1 MPETHDYLVPDYF
14 PSFRCKIGGC
24 RHSCCEGWAIS
35 VTMKDYFKLLSLPCS
50 NELRRRIDTA
60 LHLYDYPTETKYA
73 QISPRY
79 DGNCGMRLPD
89 GRCGLHAELGEEALS
104 DVCRLYPRG
113 IRTDGMYE
121 ASCANSC
128 EAVLEAL
135 IHHKEPMRFITLP
148 LALDAPSG
156 SPSADTPHFAGIP
169 QLAPAEEQKLRL
181 HFIRIMQNRQQHLP
195 ARLFTLRTVLHE
207 AQTAIA
213 SIPSI
218 PSLVSLASI
227 PSITS
232 IASITS
238 LASLA
243 SISGNLKY
251 GLDIAEEMLQEIDKR
266 SHSVHD
272 YGEAALRWFG
282 RGEQALANYA
292 EAKARFEKLLPDWE
306 IAFEQMLVNHLFFE
320 RFPFQERPMDFA
332 DEFLGVCAVYAM
344 LRFLCLGWLA
354 EHASE
359 AEFIDVCAAAFRLIS
374 HTSFD
379 AYAATRL
386 KELGCTEERQLA
398 ALLQL

>member
-1 MPETHDYLVPDYF
+1 MDYLVPDYY

-50 NELRRRIDTA
+50 EELRRRIDTA
-60 LHLYDYPTETKYA
+60 LHLYDYPTESKYA

-89 GRCGLHAELGEEALS
+89 GRCGLHAELGEKALS

-113 IRTDGMYE
+113 IRTDGVYE

-128 EAVLEAL
+128 EAVLETL
-135 IHHKEPMRFITLP
+135 IHHQAPMRFVTMP
-148 LALDAPSG
+148 LALDAPSSSRKAETG
-156 SPSADTPHFAGIP
+156 TSHLTPV
-169 QLAPAEEQKLRL
+169 EEQQLRL
-181 HFIRIMQNRQQHLP
+181 HFIRILQDRNYSLP
-195 ARLFTLRTVLHE
+195 QRLFTLRQALNE
-207 AQTAIA
+207 AQAAIA
-213 SIPSI
+213 P
-218 PSLVSLASI
+218 P
-227 PSITS
+227 
-232 IASITS
+232 
-238 LASLA
+238 
-243 SISGNLKY
+243 SISGNLEY
-251 GLDIAEEMLQEIDKR
+251 GLNIAEKMLQEIDTR
-266 SHSVHD
+266 SRSVHD
-272 YGEAALRWFG
+272 YGEAALNWFG
-282 RGEQALANYA
+282 TGEAAIANYA

-332 DEFLGVCAVYAM
+332 DKFLGVCAVYAM

-354 EHASE
+354 EHPSE
-359 AEFIDVCAAAFRLIS
+359 TEFIDVCAAAFRFIS

-379 AYAATRL
+379 AYAANRL
-386 KELGCTEERQLA
+386 KELGCTEEQQLA

>member
-1 MPETHDYLVPDYF
+1 MPETHNYLVPDYF

-35 VTMKDYFKLLSLPCS
+35 VTMKDYFKLLSVPCS
-50 NELRRRIDTA
+50 DELRRRIDTA

-113 IRTDGMYE
+113 IRTVGMYE

-156 SPSADTPHFAGIP
+156 SRTSGSRTAGIP
-169 QLAPAEEQKLRL
+169 QLAPAEEQELRL
-181 HFIRIMQNRQQHLP
+181 HFIRIMQNRQLHMP
-195 ARLFTLRTVLHE
+195 ARLFTLRTALHE
-207 AQTAIA
+207 AQTAIP

-218 PSLVSLASI
+218 PE
-227 PSITS
+227 
-232 IASITS
+232 
-238 LASLA
+238 
-243 SISGNLKY
+243 NLEY
-251 GLDIAEEMLQEIDKR
+251 SLDIAEEMLQEIDVR
-266 SHSVHD
+266 SRSVHD

-354 EHASE
+354 EHPSE

-379 AYAATRL
+379 AYATTRL
-386 KELGCTEERQLA
+386 KEFGCTEESQLA
-398 ALLQL
+398 ALILL